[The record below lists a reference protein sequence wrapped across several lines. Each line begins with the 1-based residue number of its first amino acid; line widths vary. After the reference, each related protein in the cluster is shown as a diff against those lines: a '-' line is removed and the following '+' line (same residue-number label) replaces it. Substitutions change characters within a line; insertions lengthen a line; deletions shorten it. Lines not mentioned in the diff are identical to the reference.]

1 MTSLFSTII
10 QKLKLANK
18 WHIMQI
24 FMCVTDGGRR
34 FLYSLHFTNNRVKK
48 MLQIKQKGWISL
60 ILFALLSLFF
70 SLSRGS
76 TVISAHE
83 LLNVIFN
90 PGNDDLW
97 QNIILAIRLPR
108 TLSAFIT
115 GGSLA
120 LAGAMMQVL
129 LRNPLAD
136 PYILGIS
143 GGGAIV
149 SLILIVLGVSGYWL
163 TGGAWCGSLIATFIV
178 FFFTK
183 RQKSWNSQQILLTG
197 IALSSG
203 FSAIISF
210 ILVLSSNKEWHSLLF
225 WLLGDLS
232 FAHMPYLEGII
243 LLIALIY
250 SRRLANE
257 LNLLTRGE
265 REAKALGVNTT
276 RVQVQIY
283 FLSAL
288 VTSSAVALAGC
299 IGFIG
304 LIIPHLMRLSGYY
317 DHRLLLPSSVLLGG
331 TLLTIADTLSRT
343 LFSPQQLPVGII
355 MAFIGVPIFII
366 LLHKNSV

>member
-1 MTSLFSTII
+1 MKHWGWVSLVILALFS
-10 QKLKLANK
+10 
-18 WHIMQI
+18 
-24 FMCVTDGGRR
+24 
-34 FLYSLHFTNNRVKK
+34 
-48 MLQIKQKGWISL
+48 
-60 ILFALLSLFF
+60 ILF

-76 TVISAHE
+76 TVISGREFLTISFGHGNNE
-83 LLNVIFN
+83 LLR
-90 PGNDDLW
+90 
-97 QNIILAIRLPR
+97 NIILDIRLPR

-115 GGSLA
+115 GGLLA
-120 LAGAMMQVL
+120 LAGALMQIL

-149 SLILIVLGVSGYWL
+149 SLMLIILGVSGYGL
-163 TGGAWCGSLIATFIV
+163 TGGAWFGSLIATFLV

-183 RQKSWNSQQILLTG
+183 RQKTWNTHQVLLTG

-232 FAHMPYLEGII
+232 FAHMPYLEGSI
-243 LLIALIY
+243 LLLALLY
-250 SRRLANE
+250 SSRFAKE
-257 LNLLTRGE
+257 LNLLSRGE

-276 RVQVQIY
+276 TVQIQIY

-288 VTSSAVALAGC
+288 LTASAVALAGC

-304 LIIPHLMRLSGYY
+304 LIIPHVLRLLGYR
-317 DHRLLLPSSVLLGG
+317 DHRLLLPGCALIGG

-343 LFSPQQLPVGII
+343 LFSPEQLPVGII
-355 MAFIGVPIFII
+355 MAFIGVPIFIF
-366 LLHKNSV
+366 LLHKSSI